1 MHVYESP
8 FYYIDYVIAGLTA
21 MQFLILS
28 LENYDAAFEKYRK
41 FISLG
46 ADEGYLNLIEKCG
59 LKSPFIEE
67 TIKEITEKISA
78 VIDDFINRGACE

>member
-28 LENYDAAFEKYRK
+28 LENYDAAFEKYREL
-41 FISLG
+41 ISLG